1 MAGRLCLRA
10 PECYLEAFEAIC
22 PDGGTSTWKL
32 DREFFHVAK
41 FRHLRLEFAA
51 WDSSVS
57 AAHLARILMG
67 ENMQRHV
74 LKA

>member
-1 MAGRLCLRA
+1 MAGGLCLRA

-51 WDSSVS
+51 G
-57 AAHLARILMG
+57 LG
-67 ENMQRHV
+67 Q
-74 LKA
+74 